1 MPKIIGLTGGIGSGK
16 TRIVKVFSDMGV
28 PCYVADDAA
37 KRLMGQD
44 ALVIQQIKDLLGEK
58 AYDTAGLNR
67 AYIGEIVF
75 SDPQKLQ
82 ALNAIVHPAV
92 AKDFSLWLALQK
104 APYVIKEVAILFE
117 TGGYKAVDQTLLIT
131 APKEVRLQ
139 RAMQRDQVAKEV
151 ILARMN
157 HQWEDEQRIPLA
169 DHIINNEVWE
179 ETLKEIKRL
188 HTYFLSLSLH

>member
-16 TRIVKVFSDMGV
+16 TRIIKVFSDMDV

-58 AYDTAGLNR
+58 AYNAAGLNR

-75 SDPQKLQ
+75 SDQQKLQ

-117 TGGYKAVDQTLLIT
+117 TGGYKSVDQTLLIT

>member
-1 MPKIIGLTGGIGSGK
+1 MPKIVGLTGGIGSGK
-16 TRIVKVFSDMGV
+16 TRVVKVFSDLGV
-28 PCYVADDAA
+28 PCYIADNAA
-37 KRLMGQD
+37 KELM
-44 ALVIQQIKDLLGEK
+44 AKEASLIKQIKDLFGAK
-58 AYDTAGLNR
+58 AYNTQGLNR
-67 AYIGEIVF
+67 AYIGAIVF
-75 SDPQKLQ
+75 SDLQKLQ

-139 RAMQRDQVAKEV
+139 RAMQRDQAAKEV
-151 ILARMN
+151 ILSRMN

-169 DHIINNEVWE
+169 DHIINNDIWE